1 MIINS
6 VVTEVVISTT
16 PRQLAEAAGVEVA
29 EIGQQQIED
38 ITVSSTAYGNIYRK
52 EM

>member
-6 VVTEVVISTT
+6 VVTAAATSTL
-16 PRQLAEAAGVEVA
+16 RQLAEAAGVEVA

-38 ITVSSTAYGNIYRK
+38 ITGFQHPHTEIFTGK